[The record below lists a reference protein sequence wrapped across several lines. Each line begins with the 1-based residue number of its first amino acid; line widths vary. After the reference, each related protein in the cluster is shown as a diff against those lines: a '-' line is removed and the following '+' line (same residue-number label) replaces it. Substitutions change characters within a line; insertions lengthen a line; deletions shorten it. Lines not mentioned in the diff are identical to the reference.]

1 MKNTIL
7 LPLLLIW
14 QLSAFAQVS
23 PDDSLALVSLYE
35 ETNGNNWANDDN
47 WLTAPVSQWNGITVI
62 DNRIQ
67 AIRLPDNNLTG
78 AVPNA
83 VSTLIALE
91 VIDLSG
97 NALISLPNLSAMP
110 LLKELQVQDNEL
122 ENLPNIPTNIFDSI
136 RCENNRLE
144 FDDLLPLAGLSTT
157 TFTYAPQAAFG
168 ESGFIYAFD
177 GDDVSLTVNAPGTG
191 LSYSWFFEG
200 TLLTLPSPVPDL
212 NLVGVS
218 GIDEGAYVAQ
228 VTHPLLPAL
237 A

>member
-7 LPLLLIW
+7 LPLLLIL

-35 ETNGNNWANDDN
+35 ETNGTNWANDNN
-47 WLTAPVSQWNGITVI
+47 WLTSPVSQWNGITVI

-97 NALISLPNLSAMP
+97 NALNSLPNLSTMP
-110 LLKELQVQDNEL
+110 LLKELQLQGNEL
-122 ENLPNIPTNIFDSI
+122 KNLPNIPTNTFDSI

-144 FDDLLPLAGLSTT
+144 F
-157 TFTYAPQAAFG
+157 
-168 ESGFIYAFD
+168 
-177 GDDVSLTVNAPGTG
+177 
-191 LSYSWFFEG
+191 
-200 TLLTLPSPVPDL
+200 
-212 NLVGVS
+212 
-218 GIDEGAYVAQ
+218 
-228 VTHPLLPAL
+228 
-237 A
+237 